1 MNKKRDKNLEE
12 ILGLAKQ
19 TGMMYLQ
26 DRLYDKMIK
35 DNVSSLTNLE
45 IKEVAEKARKDI
57 IKEERK
63 KDCPVPRCF

>member
-63 KDCPVPRCF
+63 KYEKT

>member
-57 IKEERK
+57 IKEERRK
-63 KDCPVPRCF
+63 YEKTQ